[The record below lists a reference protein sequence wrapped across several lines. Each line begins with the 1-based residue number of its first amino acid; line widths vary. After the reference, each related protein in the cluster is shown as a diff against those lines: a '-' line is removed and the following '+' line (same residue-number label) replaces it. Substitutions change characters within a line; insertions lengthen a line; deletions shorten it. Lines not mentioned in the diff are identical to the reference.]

1 MAHVALVVDPDPARR
16 ERFVADVGQLFADL
30 PGTTVAE
37 ASHGPRSPQSLARA
51 APSACDA

>member
-16 ERFVADVGQLFADL
+16 ERFVADVRRLFADL

-37 ASHGPRSPQSLARA
+37 AGSRPVISSIAGSRRTVRR
-51 APSACDA
+51 